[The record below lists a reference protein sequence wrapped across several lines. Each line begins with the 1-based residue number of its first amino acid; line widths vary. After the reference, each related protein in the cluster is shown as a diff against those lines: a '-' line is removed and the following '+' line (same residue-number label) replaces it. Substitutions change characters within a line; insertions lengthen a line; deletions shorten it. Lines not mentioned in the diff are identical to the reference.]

1 MSEQSGALCSQ
12 QPMNLSG
19 GVRYL
24 SISVGGAVHG
34 VRLWAAASVTICML
48 FSAPTLPPH
57 KPSGRQSR
65 AAIDFGVC
73 LGRESIY
80 DRPLN
85 WAFEAGAA
93 KVATRGTASKT
104 VLRVSRCQNPCYR
117 FQQIPAHGRR
127 PAH

>member
-57 KPSGRQSR
+57 ER

-73 LGRESIY
+73 LARESIN
-80 DRPLN
+80 DQPL
-85 WAFEAGAA
+85 G
-93 KVATRGTASKT
+93 
-104 VLRVSRCQNPCYR
+104 
-117 FQQIPAHGRR
+117 H
-127 PAH
+127 